1 MKNILFK
8 EISARMFVGISIF
21 VLAFAVTGVSIVEA
35 RMNNAD
41 PVTALA
47 QTKDNVISKLTIPA
61 LATATSTVLVDVS
74 DSSSTNFKHIGISG
88 LEVSQIRVEWTSD
101 VVATTTLKFGVIAS
115 TTPAGNLVDVY
126 WFEEMSFS
134 TYALGTFNGRQEK
147 ILDFGT
153 SVAKLGVASGI
164 PTGFF
169 TNDKDTSSSL
179 FATTTKY
186 ASPVGLSSAGS
197 GSLPNVGDLVMRVYD
212 QKGTATTS
220 VTTVYRTNLT
230 P

>member
-8 EISARMFVGISIF
+8 QISAKSF
-21 VLAFAVTGVSIVEA
+21 VLMTLFALMLSITGVQIAYARSSNSDIVS
-35 RMNNAD
+35 
-41 PVTALA
+41 ALA
-47 QTKDNVISKLTIPA
+47 QTKDNVISKVTIPA

-74 DSSSTNFKHIGISG
+74 DTTNFKHVANSNV
-88 LEVSQIRVEWTSD
+88 EVSQIRVEWSAD

-147 ILDFGT
+147 VIDFGV
-153 SVAKLGVASGI
+153 SMAKLGVSGGL
-164 PTGFF
+164 PTGVFS
-169 TNDKDTSSSL
+169 NDKNTSSNL
-179 FATTTKY
+179 FATTTKNS
-186 ASPVGLSSAGS
+186 SPIGLASAGS
-197 GSLPNVGDLVMRVYD
+197 GSFPGVGDLVMQVYA
-212 QKGTATTS
+212 QQGTATTS